1 MNATPL
7 SEPMNNNRHPVEKTE
22 LSMSLQE
29 IMDARGPVSLHQAGL
44 DMEAEFL
51 AFWYDTH
58 VEEPTRK
65 DLRAWC
71 WDNLRK
77 EHLEK
82 CLMQS
87 IV

>member
-1 MNATPL
+1 
-7 SEPMNNNRHPVEKTE
+7 MNNNEDQVKKQPIV
-22 LSMSLQE
+22 MSLQE
-29 IMDARGPVSLHQAGL
+29 IMDARGPGSLYQAAL

-58 VEEPTRK
+58 AEEPTRK

-71 WDNLRK
+71 WNNLRK

-82 CLMQS
+82 CLMHP

>member
-1 MNATPL
+1 MSYEHQPT
-7 SEPMNNNRHPVEKTE
+7 SEKETTGVV
-22 LSMSLQE
+22 MSLQE
-29 IMDARGPVSLHQAGL
+29 IMDARGPGSLHQAGL
-44 DMEAEFL
+44 DLEAEFL

-58 VEEPTRK
+58 LEEPTRK

-82 CLMQS
+82 CLTHP
-87 IV
+87 ITTTND